1 MWEIFAGIALW
12 AILYPM
18 TQEWLQRRTDKKR
31 LADMRKHFSMRHR
44 WDALKGRW
52 IDEWMPSDLDDMYL
66 LLRTAAANEPSK
78 TRTYAKLLYIELASF
93 KSSAVV
99 EASGSI

>member
-52 IDEWMPSDLDDMYL
+52 IDE
-66 LLRTAAANEPSK
+66 
-78 TRTYAKLLYIELASF
+78 
-93 KSSAVV
+93 
-99 EASGSI
+99 